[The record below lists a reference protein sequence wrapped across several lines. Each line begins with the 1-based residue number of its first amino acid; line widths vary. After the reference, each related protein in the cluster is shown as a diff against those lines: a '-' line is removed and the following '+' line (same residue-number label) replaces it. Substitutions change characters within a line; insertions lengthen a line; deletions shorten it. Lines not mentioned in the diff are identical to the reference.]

1 MGARSEEHGRETRP
15 ASEFG
20 CRPLET
26 VKLSFHFFGHLPP
39 NYWGLTLAGT
49 AHFAIFDG
57 TEGMIC
63 LPRVLPLIELELRD
77 KNERVGHDEGKL
89 IIPDFRVCS
98 HLMTL

>member
-1 MGARSEEHGRETRP
+1 
-15 ASEFG
+15 
-20 CRPLET
+20 
-26 VKLSFHFFGHLPP
+26 
-39 NYWGLTLAGT
+39 
-49 AHFAIFDG
+49 
-57 TEGMIC
+57 MIC